1 MPRTSDDRSKA
12 LTELM
17 PDLARAARRLTRDRS
32 TAEDLMQETLL
43 RVWARMD
50 TGTEIEDLRPYLM
63 TTVRNLSRR
72 PPRVFDELEEKDTP
86 ATPAGGD
93 RRLITQD
100 VVRAIEMLPPAHA
113 RLLTLAARDQAQYA
127 DMAREIGVPVGT
139 VMSRL
144 ARARHGLRKSL
155 DLPESDAVAEL
166 LANAD

>member
-1 MPRTSDDRSKA
+1 MPRTSNERAKA

-32 TAEDLMQETLL
+32 AAEDLMQETLL

-50 TGTEIEDLRPYLM
+50 TGPEIEDLRPYLM

-72 PPRVFDELEEKDTP
+72 PPRSFDELEEKDAP
-86 ATPAGGD
+86 ATPAAAD
-93 RRLITQD
+93 RRLIAQD

-113 RLLTLAARDQAQYA
+113 RLLTLAARDQAHYA

-144 ARARHGLRKSL
+144 ARARHSLRKSL
-155 DLPESDAVAEL
+155 NLPASDAVAEL
-166 LANAD
+166 LASAD